1 VSGSDYSYEET
12 PLTITRLEVENV
24 KRIKLVRLTPEGS
37 VVVIGGANDQ
47 GKSSLTDAIR
57 MLLGGEREVPETA
70 LRRGARHGH
79 VIGQLGDELLVERTF
94 REGGKTSLRVTDLD
108 GRPVPGGPQT
118 ILARLYNALTF
129 DPLNFA
135 QAEGKEAGLKQ
146 AKMLQEAIG
155 LDFSE
160 VDQRRAK
167 LVAERSGANRTVRDL
182 EGRHRGAPFHLGVPK
197 QETSAA
203 EILARGAAHSGICA
217 KRETAQNGVA
227 RAEER
232 VSDLESEIARLTDEL
247 TAANIALKSARQ
259 HLVETPVPPE
269 FDAVAA
275 SIEITRLEETNKK
288 VRENAARA
296 DIEEQ
301 LESARAETARLDG
314 EIDQCD
320 AEKAEAMAAASF
332 PVQGLSF
339 RENDGSL
346 LLNGLPL
353 EQAAE
358 SQRIRL
364 SVAIGF
370 ALNPRLKVLLVRQGS
385 ELDSNAMR
393 LLAEIADEHG
403 GQVWVERV
411 SEDGAGCSVVLED
424 GEVRAEPAR
433 AAE

>member
-1 VSGSDYSYEET
+1 VGDF
-12 PLTITRLEVENV
+12 
-24 KRIKLVRLTPEGS
+24 
-37 VVVIGGANDQ
+37 
-47 GKSSLTDAIR
+47 
-57 MLLGGEREVPETA
+57 LG
-70 LRRGARHGH
+70 LRG
-79 VIGQLGDELLVERTF
+79 
-94 REGGKTSLRVTDLD
+94 
-108 GRPVPGGPQT
+108 
-118 ILARLYNALTF
+118 
-129 DPLNFA
+129 
-135 QAEGKEAGLKQ
+135 
-146 AKMLQEAIG
+146 
-155 LDFSE
+155 
-160 VDQRRAK
+160 
-167 LVAERSGANRTVRDL
+167 
-182 EGRHRGAPFHLGVPK
+182 
-197 QETSAA
+197 
-203 EILARGAAHSGICA
+203 
-217 KRETAQNGVA
+217 
-227 RAEER
+227 
-232 VSDLESEIARLTDEL
+232 
-247 TAANIALKSARQ
+247 
-259 HLVETPVPPE
+259 E
-269 FDAVAA
+269 FDLIVGNPPYAVAA